1 MKSFNMYSAR
11 LALLLFC
18 SFAIISNLS
27 IVSCSVLIT
36 ILGLSDGIIKNPLSM
51 LTRCIHLW
59 YILRVQRVYTLYT
72 LIAGYANLLFKSPL
86 TN

>member
-36 ILGLSDGIIKNPLSM
+36 ILGLSDGIIKSPF
-51 LTRCIHLW
+51 
-59 YILRVQRVYTLYT
+59 YVDKVYTPMIYSESTKGIHSIYT
-72 LIAGYANLLFKSPL
+72 YCRIC
-86 TN
+86 